1 MSIQESVQ
9 TKTEHSWLCEEE
21 GYSINVAS
29 SVEVVEEVAE
39 ASTSIPS
46 RWRIQKRGCSG
57 LGVRI
62 MKQSVQACSCES
74 LKLEGEC

>member
-9 TKTEHSWLCEEE
+9 TKTEHSWLCEEG
-21 GYSINVAS
+21 GYSISMTS
-29 SVEVVEEVAE
+29 SVEVVEEVVE

-46 RWRIQKRGCSG
+46 WWRIQKRGCNG
-57 LGVRI
+57 LYVRI